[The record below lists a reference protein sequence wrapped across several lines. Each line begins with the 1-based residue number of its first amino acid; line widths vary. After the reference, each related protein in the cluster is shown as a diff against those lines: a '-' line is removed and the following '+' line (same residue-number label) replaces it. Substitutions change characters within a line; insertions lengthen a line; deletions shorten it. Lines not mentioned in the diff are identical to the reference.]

1 MHSIARLIT
10 LPFLFGTFTSFA
22 TAEAVSPEQ
31 ATELLVKSQVL
42 DAKCNFLT
50 AAENRT
56 LSNLAARAEIA
67 LATQQSVSKASAALA
82 RGKVKGKSASCSDV
96 EKAEVLGILNAAQLA
111 SAQAAQLA
119 STHAAQEPQPIA
131 LAEPQPAKVTPVEPI
146 DLAPVAPKKRIIPS
160 FTNKIAVKKLIAK
173 DAKSLSDYASLTQR
187 YYLQR
192 RCANMS
198 SKAMGA
204 FYQTVVTTHKNT
216 LQTFG
221 RASTAAAMR
230 RAEAQAATQTCS

>member
-22 TAEAVSPEQ
+22 AAEAVSPEQ

-50 AAENRT
+50 AAEHRT

-67 LATQQSVSKASAALA
+67 LATQQSVSKVSAALA

-119 STHAAQEPQPIA
+119 STHAAQ
-131 LAEPQPAKVTPVEPI
+131 
-146 DLAPVAPKKRIIPS
+146 DLAPAAPKKRIIPS

-173 DAKSLSDYASLTQR
+173 DAISLSDYASLTQR

-204 FYQTVVTTHKNT
+204 FYQAVVTTHKNT

-230 RAEAQAATQTCS
+230 RAEAKAATQTCS

>member
-22 TAEAVSPEQ
+22 AAEAVSPEQ

-50 AAENRT
+50 AAEHRT

-119 STHAAQEPQPIA
+119 STHAAQ
-131 LAEPQPAKVTPVEPI
+131 
-146 DLAPVAPKKRIIPS
+146 DLAPAAPKKRIIPS
-160 FTNKIAVKKLIAK
+160 FTNKIAVKKLTAK
-173 DAKSLSDYASLTQR
+173 DAISLSDYASLTQR

>member
-22 TAEAVSPEQ
+22 TAETVSPEQ

-119 STHAAQEPQPIA
+119 STHAAQ
-131 LAEPQPAKVTPVEPI
+131 
-146 DLAPVAPKKRIIPS
+146 DLAPAAPKKRIIPS

-204 FYQTVVTTHKNT
+204 FYQAVVTTHKNT